1 METGTTIAMLA
12 VCFIAALTLLLV
24 GTRISDLDKK
34 LTGIKKTLDTLNG
47 IFSEETEKLAEKIEW
62 LQKHIGPTTPTTKT
76 EENDTEPEDETSR
89 TVRYLRTPIEELFKT
104 MREQKK
110 TKEYTALRIAE
121 MSGVKTVADLLYLGK
136 EKLKLIRGTG
146 PKTIETIEQKM
157 LKHGVSYE
165 TDPKEFGVEPSST
178 YTGIRGNLP
187 D

>member
-34 LTGIKKTLDTLNG
+34 LTGIKKTLDTLNW

-62 LQKHIGPTTPTTKT
+62 LQKHIGPTTPTTEA
-76 EENDTEPEDETSR
+76 EENNTKPEDGTSR
-89 TVRYLRTPIEELFKT
+89 AERYLRTPIEKLYET
-104 MREQKK
+104 MNEQRE
-110 TKEYTALRIAE
+110 TKAYTALCVAHL
-121 MSGVKTVADLLYLGK
+121 SGVETVADLLYLGK
-136 EKLKLIRGTG
+136 EKLKLIQGTG
-146 PKTIETIEQKM
+146 PKTIDAIEQEM
-157 LKHGVSYE
+157 LKHGVSFE

-178 YTGIRGNLP
+178 YTGIRDNLP